1 MATKIDTSNLEENLK
16 TLSGLDFEDC
26 EKAERAAGNTQPL
39 IQFSAGFLIR
49 LAARALHMNY
59 NELKALPLNEYVRIT
74 GTVTTFLY
82 SSSDEDT
89 IVEDAKVIENPSE
102 K

>member
-1 MATKIDTSNLEENLK
+1 MAMKIDTTNLEENLK
-16 TLSGLDFEDC
+16 TLSGLDFEKC

-39 IQFSAGFLIR
+39 IQFSTGFLIR
-49 LAARALHMNY
+49 LAARALGMNY
-59 NELKALPLNEYVRIT
+59 NELRALPLNEYVRIT
-74 GTVTTFLY
+74 GAVTLFLF

-89 IVEDAKVIENPSE
+89 TDAETKVIESPPE

>member
-1 MATKIDTSNLEENLK
+1 MAMKIDTSNLEENLK
-16 TLSGLDFEDC
+16 TLSGLDFEEC
-26 EKAERAAGNTQPL
+26 EKLERQGGNTQPL

-49 LAARALHMNY
+49 LAGRALGVNI

-74 GTVTTFLY
+74 GIVTNFLY
-82 SSSDEDT
+82 SFSEEDT
-89 IVEDAKVIENPSE
+89 IVEDAKVIESPSE